1 MKKLNELP
9 QAFYGVIQGGKVVM
23 LPDEDGQ
30 WLNKTSVA
38 EAFRELERR
47 AEAAEV
53 KLAELEKQE
62 PVAMRY
68 RWAPP
73 HMKMPDG
80 SQFYG
85 EWKMVADP
93 EIANPGKDYERVN
106 LYTQPAPAVDLA
118 ELVPD
123 ELTPKQASRSYGGE
137 VVGYRDGFNACRDAI
152 LRNIAQAD
160 RDKFFKFL
168 KDTSAIVDSWPDWK
182 KQGSDVGKF
191 LNPSPSAEVVDD
203 SCPKGSVHEWVHHAP
218 CYNPDYE
225 ECNKCGQR
233 KECSENE

>member
-1 MKKLNELP
+1 MEKLNELP

-23 LPDEDGQ
+23 LPAEDGQ

-38 EAFRELERR
+38 EAVRELEQR
-47 AEAAEV
+47 AEAAEGRSKMLADDLLIERTFHNETLEREDLLKA
-53 KLAELEKQE
+53 KLA
-62 PVAMRY
+62 
-68 RWAPP
+68 
-73 HMKMPDG
+73 G
-80 SQFYG
+80 
-85 EWKMVADP
+85 
-93 EIANPGKDYERVN
+93 
-106 LYTQPAPAVDLA
+106 LA
-118 ELVPD
+118 ALVPG
-123 ELTPKQASRSYGGE
+123 EMPRSLVEE
-137 VVGYRDGFNACRDAI
+137 VSWRSEKKDGLECYHMENLKRAYVPIRAAI
-152 LRNIAQAD
+152 LRNIEQAD

-182 KQGSDVGKF
+182 KQGSDVVKF
-191 LNPSPSAEVVDD
+191 LNPSPSTEVVDD